1 MTRILFKFVGV
12 VILLNFSQVCCL
24 SQPLDKWQY
33 AEMAIKRLSPV
44 AFPQLPKAIIKS
56 LQKRGCR
63 IPQADDFPEPHNV
76 IRGQFANPKQNDWA
90 VLCSRKHKSSILI
103 FWNASTTSVSEL
115 ATSPDLGW
123 MQGTGENRIGY
134 SRAIAPANK
143 KDILDHFKSYGGAKP
158 PPINHFGINDAFV
171 GKASSIH
178 YLYRGKWLQLQ
189 GAD

>member
-1 MTRILFKFVGV
+1 MARFLFKFIA
-12 VILLNFSQVCCL
+12 VIMLLNCGQVCCM
-24 SQPLDKWQY
+24 SQALDKWHY
-33 AEMAIKRLSPV
+33 AEMAIKRMSPV

-63 IPQADDFPEPHNV
+63 IPQADEISKPHNV

-90 VLCSRKHKSSILI
+90 ILCSRKHNSSILI
-103 FWNASTTSVSEL
+103 FWNASTVSVSEL
-115 ATSPDLGW
+115 AKSPDLSW

-134 SRAIAPANK
+134 SRAIFTADK
-143 KDILDHFKSYGGAKP
+143 KDILDHSKSYGGRKP
-158 PPINHFGINDAFV
+158 PPINHGGIHDAFV
-171 GKASSIH
+171 GKASSIL